1 MKHTLPLFIT
11 LLLLLSPALPAFS
24 ETDPKKPPA
33 PAANQDKI
41 VDQILSGV
49 EKRYQGAGFSA
60 DFSQS
65 STLQAMQITDTAYG
79 HALFKR
85 PGMMRWEYQHPDKQ
99 EIITDGTTLWIYL
112 PDDGQ
117 VTIGKFPSF
126 FGEGK
131 GAGFLSDIS
140 LIRKKFI
147 VSLGESPSDDAHLL
161 KLWPREKNPDFNVIQ
176 LTISKKTSD
185 VIQIV
190 TYNAYGDE
198 TKIQLSKFDYASEMD
213 NALFEFKVPYG
224 ADVIHL
230 EPKPEKK

>member
-1 MKHTLPLFIT
+1 MKHRLPLFIA
-11 LLLLLSPALPAFS
+11 LLLLLLPARPAFS
-24 ETDPKKPPA
+24 ETEPKKPAA
-33 PAANQDKI
+33 PAANQDQA
-41 VDQILSGV
+41 VDKILSSV
-49 EKRYQGAGFSA
+49 EKRYQGAGFAA

-99 EIITDGTTLWIYL
+99 QIITDGTTLWIYL

-117 VTIGKFPSF
+117 VTIGKFPAF
-126 FGEGK
+126 FGDGK

-140 LIRKKFI
+140 LIRKKFM
-147 VSLGESPSDDAHLL
+147 VSLGESPSDSAHLL
-161 KLWPREKNPDFNVIQ
+161 KLVPREQNLDFNMIQ

-185 VIQIV
+185 VIQIA

-198 TKIQLSKFDYASEMD
+198 TKIQLSKFDYAIEMD

-224 ADVIHL
+224 ADIIHL
-230 EPKPEKK
+230 EQKPEKK

>member
-1 MKHTLPLFIT
+1 MKHTFLILIT
-11 LLLLLSPALPAFS
+11 LLLLLSPARPSFS
-24 ETDPKKPPA
+24 ETKPQKPPA
-33 PAANQDKI
+33 PADNQDQL
-41 VDQILSGV
+41 VDQILSRL
-49 EKRYQGAGFSA
+49 EKRYQGAGFAA

-85 PGMMRWEYQHPDKQ
+85 PGMMLWEYQHPDKQ
-99 EIITDGTTLWIYL
+99 QIITDGTTLWIYL

-117 VTIGKFPSF
+117 VTIGKFPTF
-126 FGEGK
+126 FGDGK

-147 VSLGESPSDDAHLL
+147 VSLGESDSDSTHLL

-176 LTISKKTSD
+176 LSVSKKTSD
-185 VIQIV
+185 VVQIV

-198 TKIQLSKFDYASEMD
+198 TKIQLTKFDYAIEMD
-213 NALFEFKVPYG
+213 DALFQFKVPYG
-224 ADVIHL
+224 IDVIHL
-230 EPKPEKK
+230 EQQPEAK